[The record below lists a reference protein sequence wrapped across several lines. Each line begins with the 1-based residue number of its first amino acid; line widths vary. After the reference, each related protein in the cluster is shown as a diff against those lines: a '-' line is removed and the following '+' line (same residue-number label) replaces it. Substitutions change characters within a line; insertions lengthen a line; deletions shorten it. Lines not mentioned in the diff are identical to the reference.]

1 MTLPTYRTLAAA
13 GAQVISALARQ
24 QLQPLPPWRL
34 ADVLAQLA
42 EQRPRSKLS
51 QSGIAPGC
59 SVFLL
64 DLTLQQSQWLTL
76 LSPEQTE
83 QPEQGLISVFSP
95 LGAALLGKQSGDRI
109 ELQLCRSTLQFQVL
123 DVLKVQCRPATVR
136 R

>member
-24 QLQPLPPWRL
+24 QIQPLPPWRL

-51 QSGIAPGC
+51 QSGIVPGC

-76 LSPEQTE
+76 LSPAQTE

-109 ELQLCRSTLQFQVL
+109 ELQLCRSRLQFQVL
-123 DVLKVQCRPATVR
+123 DVLRVQCRPASAR